1 MYSVSLYI
9 AFVQLRKQ
17 LYKIKTRKW
26 WDKYTKIEEEK
37 YKYKTLEKFY
47 QEAISFINE
56 SEIDFTIQDLFEEML
71 FLSQRNALKYRIF
84 T

>member
-1 MYSVSLYI
+1 MYTIKLYI

-37 YKYKTLEKFY
+37 YKYKTLELFF
-47 QEAISFINE
+47 QEATSFINE
-56 SEIDFTIQDLFEEML
+56 SQMDLTIQDVFEEML
-71 FLSQRNALKYRIF
+71 CLSQKNTLKYRIF
-84 T
+84 I